1 MEFALVDAAAS
12 KKQKRRKRVGFEGGN
27 FVFCDSDADRKVR
40 TNRIVYDIYTSIYT
54 IYAISVYVDNQP
66 IIILLTFICT
76 LFIKYFDF
84 QVVLSK
90 LPFY

>member
-1 MEFALVDAAAS
+1 MMEFALVDAAAS

-54 IYAISVYVDNQP
+54 IYAIYASIYT
-66 IIILLTFICT
+66 IYASIYTSIYTIYASIYT
-76 LFIKYFDF
+76 SISTIYA
-84 QVVLSK
+84 SI
-90 LPFY
+90 